1 MEAQISPVMA
11 MHAGDYNEDGYK
23 DLLLG
28 GNLYDVKPS
37 LGGRQDASYGLLL
50 KGSGDGGFTAENMQ
64 DSGFYV
70 KGEIRAILPLLTS
83 QDDQSIVVV
92 KNNQPLQV
100 FKRVFERNAA
110 KPASAFRESRH
121 EREKR

>member
-50 KGSGDGGFTAENMQ
+50 KGNGDGGFTAENIQ
-64 DSGFYV
+64 ASGFYV
-70 KGEIRAILPLLTS
+70 KGEIRSILPLLTS

-100 FKRVFERNAA
+100 FERNVA
-110 KPASAFRESRH
+110 KPASAFRESCH
-121 EREKR
+121 ERKKR